1 MNSDFKLVG
10 VVVKPHQSSA
20 AEMVKEIAALLERR
34 GVETLFCRECAS
46 LLGGEAEGF
55 ARGEMMLRCDMV
67 IVLGGDG
74 TLLSLARHQRERV
87 VPILGINLGH
97 LGFLTEVAAT
107 EAFEQIESALDGRM
121 RRSCRMMLASKLLRR
136 GEAQDLPHVL
146 NDVVINKSALAR
158 IFDVDILV
166 DGQWVTNVRA
176 DGIIVSTPTGS
187 TAYNLAANGPIVHP
201 EMDVIIISPIC
212 PHTLTQRPVVLSGG
226 VEVELRINNGEEIY
240 LTMDGQK
247 GFPIS
252 GGDVV
257 KIGRSERRLCI
268 LAPEERDFF
277 DVLRNKLN
285 WGKRW
290 TGGSPEERSE

>member
-1 MNSDFKLVG
+1 MLKRRRVE
-10 VVVKPHQSSA
+10 V
-20 AEMVKEIAALLERR
+20 LL
-34 GVETLFCRECAS
+34 CRESAK
-46 LLGGEAEGF
+46 LTGGKHESF
-55 ARGEMMLRCDMV
+55 TRGEMMQRCDMV

-74 TLLSLARHQRERV
+74 TLLSLARHQRGRI

-97 LGFLTEVAAT
+97 LGFLTEVAAS
-107 EAFEQIESALDGRM
+107 EAYEQIEAALEGRM
-121 RRSCRMMLASKLLRR
+121 RRSRRMMLASELVRR
-136 GEAQDLPHVL
+136 EGVLELPHVL

-166 DGQWVTNVRA
+166 DGQWATNVRA
-176 DGIIVSTPTGS
+176 DGIIISTPTGS

-212 PHTLTQRPVVLSGG
+212 PHTLTQRPVVLSGN
-226 VEVELRINNGEEIY
+226 VELELRINNGEEIY
-240 LTMDGQK
+240 LTLDGQK

-257 KIGRSERRLCI
+257 KIKRSERRLCI
-268 LAPEERDFF
+268 LSPADRDFF

-290 TGGSPEERSE
+290 TGGSPEERAE